1 MIPNSDLIKK
11 ISERLSESE
20 IVSFLP
26 NTSYSFVIYEN
37 EGEYKKPIKEANHVN
52 KFINC
57 VASVIED
64 NKIGI
69 NAETMTLSKTMK
81 LDILIPD
88 ATVIKDGESFSNYVI
103 SFINSAFNLPYSD
116 NEVYDNMLYN
126 VVGVFSTVTPGTK
139 EIRPSAGESLTVSV
153 FIDWV
158 ISALGY
164 SSDKVKLYIT
174 PPTSLANPNPERTQI
189 FYSRLDICRTTTQE
203 SNVQSDSRRSVSKS
217 VDISTALVVSIVK
230 PDRIDYLDRQITS
243 YLLNE
248 NRPKLTITL
257 GWPHK
262 VLDNLE
268 PSEYTSEFTM
278 TFREACKGA
287 QGLDIPSNTCT
298 LVELLEV

>member
-126 VVGVFSTVTPGTK
+126 VVGVFSTATPGTK

-164 SSDKVKLYIT
+164 SSAEIQLFLGGTRIY
-174 PPTSLANPNPERTQI
+174 
-189 FYSRLDICRTTTQE
+189 YSRLDISRSSTQE
-203 SNVQSDSRRSVSKS
+203 SNIKS
-217 VDISTALVVSIVK
+217 SAVLGEKPDISRSSTVGTALVISITK
-230 PDRIDYLDRQITS
+230 PDRLDPLDEKIRNYLINGDHT
-243 YLLNE
+243 
-248 NRPKLTITL
+248 P
-257 GWPHK
+257 
-262 VLDNLE
+262 
-268 PSEYTSEFTM
+268 FTM
-278 TFREACKGA
+278 ILRMPTSIQKNEENVALDTNLKIFKLEFKDAAKGVE
-287 QGLDIPSNTCT
+287 GLNVPVNTCT
-298 LVELLEV
+298 LIEPFTI